1 MKPKNV
7 DDYPFVPYNQWL
19 SYNTTKAKLA
29 KEINDDVVLTAKDMT
44 VLRDMKYNQYR
55 TNVRAL

>member
-1 MKPKNV
+1 MKPKNA

-29 KEINDDVVLTAKDMT
+29 KEINDEVVLTAKDMT